1 MFAARL
7 APYLA
12 MAASATSPAPTPSPT
27 SPTRRFRSRTTLQRL
42 SHASL
47 TAIFFTVLA
56 KAGYV
61 LFRHEPILAEFF
73 HAVFL
78 LGLAAQITT
87 AWCGLGYALYR
98 RQTPMRRWILQLAVL
113 LSWDQIAGPAV
124 LVSARR
130 VHRQLAAHAAGMV
143 DAKVSWGQRE
153 ANSSAETEDDYF
165 IPELGDDAQHLGGQP
180 LLHLKP
186 GTFLFIVSFLAL
198 VGYGGYRVVERVYGH
213 PRDDSDSFS
222 EASLVEEQAEKKRLD

>member
-7 APYLA
+7 GPLLA
-12 MAASATSPAPTPSPT
+12 MSWYDSPSAPSPSPT
-27 SPTRRFRSRTTLQRL
+27 SPTPRLRARTTLQRL

-56 KAGYV
+56 KLGYLV
-61 LFRHEPILAEFF
+61 FMGETILAEFF

-78 LGLAAQITT
+78 LGLAAQIVL

-98 RQTPMRRWILQLAVL
+98 RQTPMRRWIIQLAVL

-130 VHRQLAAHAAGMV
+130 MQRQLAAHTSGMA
-143 DAKVSWGQRE
+143 DAKLGWEQQPGE
-153 ANSSAETEDDYF
+153 NGWTETDDYWA
-165 IPELGDDAQHLGGQP
+165 PELGNDAKHLGGQP

-186 GTFLFIVSFLAL
+186 GTFLFIISFVAL
-198 VGYGGYRVVERVYGH
+198 VGYGGYRMAERVYAN

-222 EASLVEEQAEKKRLD
+222 EAGSVEEQVEKMRLD